1 MGILRVRL
9 YGAETSENL
18 SQSWPNWL
26 YVHRT
31 QRRQARALVTVF
43 GSLAVASVFVGVL
56 ERTFNIAFALLGIGL
71 GLFAVGWL
79 VYQVIAEIGLRRSYD
94 TPAQRAEALRQ
105 RAQAWRERQ
114 AIAAQEAAAA
124 PRETA
129 SRQLL
134 LQPVSGPASAS
145 PSAGGPGAP
154 PSAGSRS
161 RAHRTIVRGYRNGS
175 GGAPR
180 RLPRC

>member
-1 MGILRVRL
+1 MGILRVWL

-31 QRRQARALVTVF
+31 QRRQAHAVATVF
-43 GSLAVASVFVGVL
+43 GSLAVASVFVAVL
-56 ERTFNIAFALLGIGL
+56 ERIFNIAFALLGIGL
-71 GLFAVGWL
+71 GLWGVGWL
-79 VYQVIAEIGLRRSYD
+79 VFQAIAEIGLRRSYD

-105 RAQAWRERQ
+105 GAQAVRERQ
-114 AIAAQEAAAA
+114 AAAAREAAAVL
-124 PRETA
+124 RETA

-134 LQPVSGPASAS
+134 LQPVSGPASAP
-145 PSAGGPGAP
+145 PSADGPGAP
-154 PSAGSRS
+154 PSAGGGS